1 MPATRCLLID
11 GFLDYLR
18 VVKRLSARTV
28 AAYSDDLRAL
38 NQWIELS
45 LPTLEWSALAAESVR
60 AHIATAHRG
69 GLSGASLA
77 RRLSAIRSFYRY
89 LIREGLVK
97 NNPADGVRAP
107 KKARKLPNVLDADE
121 MGAFLDLPVDV
132 PLGLRDKAMFEV
144 FYSSALRLSELCALT
159 WICFDARESML
170 RVTGKGAK
178 TRIVPIGSHASAA
191 LTAWQ
196 LKSGGI
202 GNMPIFTGR
211 NGDFIAP
218 RSVQARLKYW
228 AQKQGIWKRV
238 HPHLLRHSCAS
249 HLLESSGN
257 LRAVQEMLGHADIAT
272 TQIYTHLDFQH
283 LARVYDA
290 AHPRARHKTG
300 VVAPSDISSDN
311 LLKPDLDPKRNG

>member
-1 MPATRCLLID
+1 MSATRSLLID
-11 GFLDYLR
+11 RFLDYLR
-18 VVKRLSARTV
+18 VVQRLSARTV
-28 AAYSDDLRAL
+28 AAYRDDLHAL
-38 NQWIELS
+38 NQWIASS
-45 LPTLEWSALAAESVR
+45 LPALEWPTLAMESVR
-60 AHIATAHRG
+60 AHIAAAHRG

-89 LIREGLVK
+89 LIREGLTK

-107 KKARKLPNVLDADE
+107 KKSRKLPNVLDADE
-121 MGAFLDLPVDV
+121 MGAFLDLPVDA
-132 PLGLRDKAMFEV
+132 PLSLRDKAMFEV

-159 WICFDARESML
+159 WNCFDAQEGML

-178 TRIVPIGSHASAA
+178 TRMVPIGSQASAA
-191 LTAWQ
+191 LMAWQ
-196 LKSGGI
+196 SKSGGV

-211 NGDFIAP
+211 NGSFIAP

-228 AQKQGIWKRV
+228 AQKQGVWKRI

-300 VVAPSDISSDN
+300 MIPPADASSDKP
-311 LLKPDLDPKRNG
+311 LKPELDHKSNG